1 MVKKILIVSQ
11 YFYPEQFRVN
21 DIAASLVK
29 KGYEVTV
36 LTGLPNYPKGSF
48 FKGFNWFNLKK
59 ETQYEG
65 VKIIRLPI
73 WPRGKNKFSL
83 ILNYLSFLWLGNIW
97 AILTN
102 KKFDLVFTYGIS
114 PILQGEIANT
124 YAKRHHVPSFL
135 YLMDFWPYSIEAVDG
150 IKNKSLLKFIK
161 DWSLKIYKKSNKILI
176 SSEGYR
182 QDLIDLGIND
192 SKIHYWPQYSEDFYQ
207 VEKEDNTRTPDLIKE
222 KGFFYFGFTG
232 NFGKAQGI
240 LAFIDFIHKIK
251 NELLLRKVKFVLIG
265 DGIEKAKI
273 SSLIEKNNLKSII
286 QLIPPK
292 TASEIPYYLAK
303 MDAALVLIK
312 QHLHLTKVI
321 PAKLQTYVA
330 CEKPVWL
337 VGNGYLAKFIEENQI
352 GFATQSYE
360 AYKILEGLDLFINN
374 YQDLRISSKRTLF
387 NKDILL
393 NNLIK
398 LFNSVE

>member
-48 FKGFNWFNLKK
+48 FKGFNWFNLNK
-59 ETQYEG
+59 EIHYEG

-97 AILTN
+97 AILTSKN
-102 KKFDLVFTYGIS
+102 FDLVFTYGIS

-124 YAKRHHVPSFL
+124 YAKRHHVRSYL

-161 DWSLKIYKKSNKILI
+161 DWSLKIYKESTKILI

-240 LAFIDFIHKIK
+240 LEFIDFIHKYK

-265 DGIEKAKI
+265 DGIEKTRI
-273 SSLIEKNNLKSII
+273 NTLIDKYELKSII
-286 QLIPPK
+286 TLLHSKPAK
-292 TASEIPYYLAK
+292 EIPYYLAK
-303 MDAALVLIK
+303 FDAALLLIREHP
-312 QHLHLTKVI
+312 HLAKVI

-330 CEKPVWL
+330 CEKPIWL
-337 VGNGYLAKFIEENQI
+337 VGDGFLASFIQDNQI
-352 GFATQSYE
+352 GFATQSNK
-360 AYKILEGLDLFINN
+360 AYKILEGLDFFIKNQKLLN
-374 YQDLRISSKRTLF
+374 LLSKRNLF

-393 NNLIK
+393 NNLIN

>member
-29 KGYEVTV
+29 KGYEVTI

-48 FKGFNWFNLKK
+48 LKGFNWFNLDK
-59 ETQYEG
+59 EAKYEG

-83 ILNYLSFLWLGNIW
+83 ILNYLSFLWLGNTW

-124 YAKRHHVPSFL
+124 YAKRHHVQNFL

-161 DWSLKIYKKSNKILI
+161 DWSVKIYKKSAKILI

-207 VEKEDNTRTPDLIKE
+207 AEKEDDTKALDLIKE

-240 LAFIDFIHKIK
+240 LEFIDFIHKFK

-265 DGIEKAKI
+265 DGIEKTRI
-273 SSLIEKNNLKSII
+273 NTLIDKYELISII
-286 QLIPPK
+286 TLLHSKPAK
-292 TASEIPYYLAK
+292 EIPYYLAK
-303 MDAALVLIK
+303 FDAALLLIR
-312 QHLHLTKVI
+312 QHPHLAKVI

-330 CEKPVWL
+330 CETPVWL
-337 VGNGYLAKFIEENQI
+337 VGDGYLAKFIEDNQV
-352 GFATQSYE
+352 GLATQSYE
-360 AYKILEGLDLFINN
+360 AQKILDGLDLFINN
-374 YQDLRISSKRTLF
+374 YQDLRVSSKRNLF

-393 NNLIK
+393 NNLIN